1 MSASHNPELVPFDLP
16 LMYVDPHRMLTTVT
30 AYLDDLSV
38 LDRLRDDARGSGAS
52 LKLLYLY
59 QQPPG
64 GRFLAAWTIDTTD
77 AGSAA
82 AKTAN
87 PAEILQRLSAI
98 PGLDIVNA
106 MPPASGLAVFEHF
119 QVQVVGVPM
128 IVMAKEVIGGA
139 FRSFAQAAG
148 HEEVLRT
155 GERMGRLAASAVPP
169 LLVRLGV
176 PLTKELVQQRVMDF
190 QVFGWAAVRNVSLN
204 DALQGEI
211 ELNGTFESTPW
222 HGQADASTCDFIRG
236 FTVGV
241 FSTAF
246 DRRFDSAEPECQGK
260 GDPHCRITLQPVA

>member
-1 MSASHNPELVPFDLP
+1 MTASQDPEPVPFDLP
-16 LMYVDPHRMLTTVT
+16 LMYVDPHRMLATVT

-38 LDRLRDDARGSGAS
+38 LDRLRDETRGSGTS

-64 GRFLAAWTIDTTD
+64 GRFLAAWTVDTTG
-77 AGSAA
+77 ARSSATT
-82 AKTAN
+82 TAN

-98 PGLDIVNA
+98 PGLDIVDA
-106 MPPASGLAVFEHF
+106 APPTSGIAAFEHF

-128 IVMAKEVIGGA
+128 VIMGKEVIGGA

-148 HEEVLRT
+148 QEEVLRT

-169 LLVRLGV
+169 LLERLGL
-176 PLTKELVQQRVMDF
+176 PLTKDLLKQRIMDF

-211 ELNGTFESTPW
+211 ELSGTFESAPW
-222 HGQADASTCDFIRG
+222 QGQGNASTCDFIRG
-236 FTVGV
+236 FTAGV
-241 FSTAF
+241 FATAF
-246 DRRFDSAEPECQGK
+246 GRRFESAEPECQGK
-260 GDPHCRITLQPVA
+260 GDPVCRITLQPMA

>member
-1 MSASHNPELVPFDLP
+1 MTASHDPEPVPFDLP
-16 LMYVDPHRMLTTVT
+16 LMYVDPHRTLATVT

-38 LDRLRDDARGSGAS
+38 LDRLRDDTRGSGAS

-64 GRFLAAWTIDTTD
+64 GRFLAAWTVDTTD
-77 AGSAA
+77 AGSSA
-82 AKTAN
+82 TTTVN

-106 MPPASGLAVFEHF
+106 APPASGLAAFEHF

-128 IVMAKEVIGGA
+128 TVMAKEVIGGA

-155 GERMGRLAASAVPP
+155 GEQMGRLAASAVPP
-169 LLVRLGV
+169 LLERLGL
-176 PLTKELVQQRVMDF
+176 PLTKDLLQQRMMDF
-190 QVFGWAAVRNVSLN
+190 QVFGWASVRNVSLN

-211 ELNGTFESTPW
+211 ELTGTFESTPW
-222 HGQADASTCDFIRG
+222 QGQASEPTCDFIQG
-236 FTVGV
+236 FTAGV
-241 FSTAF
+241 FAAAF
-246 DRRFDSAEPECQGK
+246 GRRFASAEPECQGK
-260 GDPHCRITLQPVA
+260 GDPVCRIVLQPMA

>member
-1 MSASHNPELVPFDLP
+1 MTASQDPEPVPFDLP
-16 LMYVDPHRMLTTVT
+16 LMYVVPHRTLVTVT

-38 LDRLRDDARGSGAS
+38 LDRLRDDTRGSGTS

-59 QQPPG
+59 QQSPG
-64 GRFLAAWTIDTTD
+64 GRFLAAWTVDTTD

-82 AKTAN
+82 TSVTN

-106 MPPASGLAVFEHF
+106 APPTSGLAAFEHV

-128 IVMAKEVIGGA
+128 VVMAKEVIGGA
-139 FRSFAQAAG
+139 FRSFAQVAG

-169 LLVRLGV
+169 LLERLGL
-176 PLTKELVQQRVMDF
+176 PLTKDLLQQRIMDF
-190 QVFGWAAVRNVSLN
+190 QVFGWATVRNVSLN

-211 ELNGTFESTPW
+211 ELSSTFESTPW
-222 HGQADASTCDFIRG
+222 DGQASASTCVFIRG
-236 FTVGV
+236 FTAGV
-241 FSTAF
+241 FATAF
-246 DRRFDSAEPECQGK
+246 DRRFESAEPECQGK
-260 GDPHCRITLQPVA
+260 GDPVCRITLQPMA